1 MISVTILGELPSR
14 NSIGRLL
21 LVEWRNVT
29 KQLRV
34 ELICAVKTFVKI
46 DSVVVVDDGHIEFAF
61 CEI

>member
-1 MISVTILGELPSR
+1 MISVTILGEHPSR

>member
-46 DSVVVVDDGHIEFAF
+46 DSDVVVDDGHIEFAF